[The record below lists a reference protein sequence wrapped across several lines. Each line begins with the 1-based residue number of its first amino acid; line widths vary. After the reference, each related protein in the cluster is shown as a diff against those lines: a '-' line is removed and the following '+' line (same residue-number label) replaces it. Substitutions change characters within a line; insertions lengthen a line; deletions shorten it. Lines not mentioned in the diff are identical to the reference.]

1 MIRYTNCDKWFPSD
15 GIELEDAAYDSVKTD
30 TNCIVIA
37 GPGAGKTE
45 LLAQKACYLLETN
58 KCPNPQ
64 KILAISFKKDA
75 ARNLAERVEKRCGK
89 ELSKRFISR
98 TYDSFAK
105 HLVDHFR
112 MSIPENYRPPAEYNI
127 ASHDDIESLIKHYD
141 LPHDIEN
148 EYGIHEVST
157 TEFIRFYLT
166 KNMLPIYK
174 EYNNINEWLIGKV
187 WHSLING
194 ESWLTP
200 SLTFPMISRLAEYL
214 LRFNPSIRK
223 ALRMTYKYVFL
234 DEFQDT
240 TEVQY
245 DLVKTAFLGSNSI
258 LTAVGDDK
266 QRIMNWAGAME
277 DIFNTYKND
286 FAAVQKELIMNH
298 RSAPR
303 LVAIQK
309 VISHAINGRVTD
321 IKTNKKWN
329 REDGICEN
337 WIFDNEKEEAE
348 IVCGSIKTWLE
359 EEDISPRDIC
369 IIAKQNVDTYSKLI
383 VEGLKL
389 NNIKARNEA
398 NLQDLLSDEVAQ
410 AILNIII
417 LSNDKQAP
425 VQWVEVV
432 ELFKMLKGYDDD
444 SKEEKIIDLEME
456 LNKFLVELKSSF
468 ETTANKEQLK
478 EIINRII
485 KYLGESIISGI
496 FPQYKNLSNLY
507 KLIDDLTSN
516 LWKEYSEVMDWI
528 QAVNELKGVNS
539 IPIMTIHKSKGLEY
553 DTVIFVGLE
562 DGAFWSFRQQ
572 QQEDMCAFFVALSRA
587 KRRAIFTFSNL
598 RTDRFNRTRI
608 QSRAQIRT
616 FYDLLSESQVVD
628 EVAFTEM

>member
-1 MIRYTNCDKWFPSD
+1 MIRYTNCKEWFPSD
-15 GIELEDAAYDSVKTD
+15 EIELEDAAYDSVKVD

-45 LLAQKACYLLETN
+45 LLAQKACYLLQTN
-58 KCPNPQ
+58 KCQNPQ

-75 ARNLAERVEKRCGK
+75 ARNLAERVENRCGK
-89 ELSKRFISR
+89 DLSKRFVSR

-112 MSIPENYRPPAEYNI
+112 MSLPENYRPPAEYSI
-127 ASHDDIESLIKHYD
+127 ASHDDIERLIKQYI
-141 LPHDIEN
+141 LPHDLEN

-166 KNMLPIYK
+166 QNMLPISKDYS
-174 EYNNINEWLIGKV
+174 NVNEWLIGKV
-187 WHSLING
+187 WYSLIKG
-194 ESWLTP
+194 ESWLSP

-214 LRFNPSIRK
+214 LRFNPSIKK

-240 TEVQY
+240 TKEQY

-266 QRIMNWAGAME
+266 QRIMKWAGAME
-277 DIFNTYKND
+277 DIFNRYRKD
-286 FAAVQKELIMNH
+286 FFAVQKELIMNH

-309 VISHAINGRVTD
+309 AISHAINGRIID

-329 REDGICEN
+329 KEDGICEN
-337 WIFDNEKEEAE
+337 WVFNDEKEEAE
-348 IVCGSIKTWLE
+348 VVCESIKTWIE
-359 EEDISPRDIC
+359 KENISPRDIC
-369 IIAKQNVDTYSKLI
+369 IIAKQNVDAYSKLI
-383 VEGLKL
+383 VEGLKQ

-410 AILNIII
+410 AVLNIII
-417 LSNDKQAP
+417 LTNSKHAP
-425 VQWVEVV
+425 VQWIEVV
-432 ELFKMLKGYDDD
+432 ELIKMLKGYDDD
-444 SKEEKIIDLEME
+444 SKEEKIRGLEIE
-456 LNKFLVELKSSF
+456 LNKFLMELKSSF
-468 ETTANKEQLK
+468 EATANKEQLK
-478 EIINRII
+478 ELINIII
-485 KYLGESIISGI
+485 KFLGENIIMGI
-496 FPQYKNLSNLY
+496 FPQYKNRVNLN

-516 LWKEYSEVMDWI
+516 LWKEFNEVMDWTK
-528 QAVNELKGVNS
+528 AVMELKGVSS

-598 RTDRFNRTRI
+598 RTDRFNRTRT
-608 QSRAQIRT
+608 QSKTQIRT
-616 FYDLLSESQVVD
+616 FYDLLRESQVVD
-628 EVAFTEM
+628 EVAFTEI